1 MNMARRGFN
10 LVEMLLA
17 TAITAILLVGVLV
30 SLDVSYKA
38 YRVTTES
45 ASTSVVGRV
54 IMERL
59 QGLVRNGIDFAP
71 LPGSLSATTLESSYL
86 DIQRPD
92 GTWVTIAWDE
102 ASSSIT
108 WSEDGTTHA
117 VLEGVTQLP
126 EGVIAPVS
134 PFTLEFHL
142 GRHLHRATID
152 LSVVADVEQ
161 HLDIEGDSEF
171 IHRLVG
177 SAMPRNAAWSD

>member
-126 EGVIAPVS
+126 EGAIAPVS

>member
-1 MNMARRGFN
+1 MGRRGFN

-17 TAITAILLVGVLV
+17 TAITATLLVAVMV

-38 YRVTTES
+38 YRATTES
-45 ASTSVVGRV
+45 TSTSMAGRV

-59 QGLVRNGIDFAP
+59 QGLIRNGIDFAP
-71 LPGSLSATTLESSYL
+71 LPGSFSGATLESSYL

-92 GTWVTIAWDE
+92 GTWVTIAWD
-102 ASSSIT
+102 AATSSIT
-108 WSEDGTTHA
+108 WSEDGGTYT

-126 EGVIAPVS
+126 EGAMGVVS
-134 PFTLEFHL
+134 PFVLEYHL

-152 LSVVADVEQ
+152 LSVVADVGQ
-161 HLDIEGDSEF
+161 HLDIEGDSQF

-177 SAMPRNAAWSD
+177 SAMPRNAAWSN

>member
-1 MNMARRGFN
+1 
-10 LVEMLLA
+10 
-17 TAITAILLVGVLV
+17 
-30 SLDVSYKA
+30 
-38 YRVTTES
+38 
-45 ASTSVVGRV
+45 
-54 IMERL
+54 MERL

-71 LPGSLSATTLESSYL
+71 LPDSLSATTLESSYL

-102 ASSSIT
+102 ANSSIT
-108 WSEDGTTHA
+108 WTEDGSTHA

-126 EGVIAPVS
+126 TGALAPVS
-134 PFTLEFHL
+134 PFTLEYHL

-161 HLDIEGDSEF
+161 HLEIEGDSDF
-171 IHRLVG
+171 VHRLVG